1 MEEDLKKVVSGKFHN
16 TRSARKPRT
25 SWEDI
30 VQRDALQVLG
40 IRSWRRQA
48 GNVKEGRHPLWM
60 DRPKKGFSA
69 KRGWMNS
76 YSAVNTLRLG
86 YKTRVNDVE

>member
-1 MEEDLKKVVSGKFHN
+1 MGSCRKNGRRKDLKKVVSGKFHN

-25 SWEDI
+25 SWEDV

-48 GNVKEGRHPLWM
+48 GNVKEGRHPL
-60 DRPKKGFSA
+60 RKARAQEG
-69 KRGWMNS
+69 
-76 YSAVNTLRLG
+76 L
-86 YKTRVNDVE
+86 